1 MKLDR
6 QLFYPTM
13 GQPNLMQR
21 QDVVDKLVHNSR
33 NLGIRTHMLEE
44 AESYLLRSREQL
56 RSAQR
61 WSKAA
66 PSREA
71 LHHLRNEK
79 AMIRQRLKV
88 ETANVRILRKDVSRL
103 EKAIGISKRK
113 LVES

>member
-1 MKLDR
+1 MHTKAL
-6 QLFYPTM
+6 
-13 GQPNLMQR
+13 
-21 QDVVDKLVHNSR
+21 VDKLVQNSR
-33 NLGIRTHMLEE
+33 SLGIRTHMLEE

-71 LHHLRNEK
+71 LDQLRNEK
-79 AMIRQRLKV
+79 AMIRRRLKV
-88 ETANVRILRKDVSRL
+88 ETANFRILRKDVFRL

>member
-1 MKLDR
+1 MNLDSE
-6 QLFYPTM
+6 LFYPTW
-13 GQPNLMQR
+13 GEPHVMQR
-21 QDVVDKLVHNSR
+21 QDLVDKLVENSR
-33 NLGIRTHMLEE
+33 SLGIRTHMLQE

-71 LHHLRNEK
+71 LNSLRNEK
-79 AMIRQRLKV
+79 AVIRQRLKV

-103 EKAIGISKRK
+103 EKAVGISKRK

>member
-1 MKLDR
+1 MHMRDL
-6 QLFYPTM
+6 
-13 GQPNLMQR
+13 
-21 QDVVDKLVHNSR
+21 VDKLVENSR
-33 NLGIRTHMLEE
+33 SLGIRTRMLEE

-56 RSAQR
+56 WSAQR

-71 LHHLRNEK
+71 LDHLRNEK

-88 ETANVRILRKDVSRL
+88 ETANVRILRKAISRL

>member
-1 MKLDR
+1 MHMRDL
-6 QLFYPTM
+6 
-13 GQPNLMQR
+13 
-21 QDVVDKLVHNSR
+21 VDKLVENSR
-33 NLGIRTHMLEE
+33 SLGIRTRMLEE

-71 LHHLRNEK
+71 LDQLRNEK

-88 ETANVRILRKDVSRL
+88 ETTNVRILRKAISRL